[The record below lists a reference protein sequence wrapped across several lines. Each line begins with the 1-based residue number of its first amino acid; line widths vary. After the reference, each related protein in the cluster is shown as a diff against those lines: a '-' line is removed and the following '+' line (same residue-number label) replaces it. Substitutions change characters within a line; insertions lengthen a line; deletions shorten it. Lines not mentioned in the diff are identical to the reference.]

1 MTIASTAVSAPSRP
15 VGLKIAAAFAG
26 ALVVAAAAQ
35 VAIPIPGTVVPFTLQ
50 PLAVL
55 IVGGLLGPQF
65 GTLAMVMYLVM
76 GAMGLPVWTPLG
88 LPGLA
93 RLFGPTG
100 GYLIAYPVAA
110 WAVGKAVRRT
120 RGQAPY
126 TSRDTFTALPP
137 YRLTALACLLGM
149 AIIHAGGAAQLLIL
163 TGSASRA
170 FAAGL
175 LPFVANDLVK
185 ALVAALVIRRL
196 LPQTRALS

>member
-1 MTIASTAVSAPSRP
+1 MTSVSAVPSVAIRP
-15 VGLKIAAAFAG
+15 VGLKVAAALAG
-26 ALVVAAAAQ
+26 ALAVSAAAQ
-35 VAIPIPGTVVPFTLQ
+35 IAIPVPGTAVPFTLQ

-55 IVGGLLGPQF
+55 IVGGLLGPRF
-65 GTLAMVMYLVM
+65 GTLSMVMYLAM

-110 WAVGKAVRRT
+110 ATVGWMVRRFEEPT
-120 RGQAPY
+120 
-126 TSRDTFTALPP
+126 L
-137 YRLTALACLLGM
+137 RLCVPAALAGM
-149 AIIHAGGAAQLLIL
+149 IVIHVGGAAQLLIL
-163 TGSASRA
+163 TGSASQA

-185 ALVAALVIRRL
+185 ALLAALVIRRL